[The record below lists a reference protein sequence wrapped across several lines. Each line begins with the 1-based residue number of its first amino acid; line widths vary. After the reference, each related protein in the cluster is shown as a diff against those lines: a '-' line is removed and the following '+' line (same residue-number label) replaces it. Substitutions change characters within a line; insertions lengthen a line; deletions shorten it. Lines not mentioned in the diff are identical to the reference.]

1 MRKSKHSPVKTN
13 DKKLKNVENK
23 LQIAE
28 NKLQIAENKLQITEN
43 KLQIAENKLKITSHT
58 NKTKEI
64 ILNLLDNFTS
74 ENSEEDL
81 DLVIDLLK
89 DINGKKISKTTYFQ
103 NKTVQNE
110 SVQVKTVQN
119 ESVQVKT
126 VQNEIFENETKKSKT
141 VPSGFHSKK
150 CNCLSCNIADFS
162 NQLYNNCKD
171 YVKEKISKDTF
182 VERTIEALNECYF
195 IKNVISKRTHD
206 LLDIYKARSQLYKQK
221 YNDLLKS
228 K

>member
-13 DKKLKNVENK
+13 DKKLKIVENK
-23 LQIAE
+23 LKIKEKELQIVE
-28 NKLQIAENKLQITEN
+28 NKLKIKEKE
-43 KLQIAENKLKITSHT
+43 LQIAENKLKITSHT
-58 NKTKEI
+58 NKTKAI

-81 DLVIDLLK
+81 DIVIDLLK
-89 DINGKKISKTTYFQ
+89 DINEKKISKSTYFQ

-110 SVQVKTVQN
+110 SVQV
-119 ESVQVKT
+119 ET
-126 VQNEIFENETKKSKT
+126 VQNEIFENETKKSKN

-150 CNCLSCNIADFS
+150 CNCLSCSIGDFS

-182 VERTIEALNECYF
+182 VERTIDALDECHF
-195 IKNVISKRTHD
+195 IKNVITKRSHD
-206 LLDIYKARSQLYKQK
+206 LLDIYKRRSQLYKQK
-221 YNDLLKS
+221 YNDLLKR